1 MRTKNVSNNHQI
13 IVKFQKGIQMS
24 RKDAV
29 QITKTLVL
37 LKQKRKQDLIKKNW
51 QICDPSF
58 LFSLVFVISV
68 WSNLFT
74 SNFWRRFGKYRNS
87 ILYRIWN
94 LALVVQK
101 QDSVIYRINLY
112 RISPRERN
120 CVIHWIVI
128 YPPFEQLGI
137 GLFTRLQYPMSYILK
152 F

>member
-1 MRTKNVSNNHQI
+1 
-13 IVKFQKGIQMS
+13 MS
-24 RKDAV
+24 RKDAI

-37 LKQKRKQDLIKKNW
+37 LKHKRKQDLIKNW
-51 QICDPSF
+51 QICELSF
-58 LFSLVFVISV
+58 LFGLVSVISV

-128 YPPFEQLGI
+128 YPPFEQLRI